1 MKNIAK
7 KYTPVRTGRDWAQN
21 NTFKARLN
29 FVEMHSQSRFFLL
42 VLIILS
48 LQLSAQETEEKNVD
62 TLSISQGQDLVIG
75 DTLTLSTDSSLRVH
89 SPRRAAIY
97 SAILPGLG
105 QLYNRKWWKVP
116 IVYGGFAFFGISAQQ
131 NHVLYKDF
139 KAAYEHKMLNDGTA
153 PVNEY
158 EALTADQLLYGK
170 KTYRRDRDYM
180 IILSSLWYVLN
191 IVDASVDANLFYWE
205 VDDDLSLRLEPDFKF
220 YTYSPLPAAGLS
232 LRFKF

>member
-1 MKNIAK
+1 MPK
-7 KYTPVRTGRDWAQN
+7 KYTPIRTGRNRTLN
-21 NTFKARLN
+21 NVVKAGLN
-29 FVEMHSQSRFFLL
+29 FVEMHSQNILFLL
-42 VLIILS
+42 VFIVLS
-48 LQLSAQETEEKNVD
+48 LQLSAQEVEETVVD
-62 TLSISQGQDLVIG
+62 TLPIPQGQDLVIG
-75 DTLTLSTDSSLRVH
+75 DTVNLSTDSSLQVH

-139 KAAYEHKMLNDGTA
+139 KAAYVHKVLNDGTA

-158 EALTADQLLYGK
+158 EVLSVDQLLYGK
-170 KTYRRDRDYM
+170 RTYRRDRDYM

-232 LRFKF
+232 LKFKF